1 MIQLQKL
8 TKRVISKFFQWCKN
22 NDIPLQLPFHV
33 SVIALFLFSRA
44 KESKSVSS
52 VHLASA
58 ALRWLHSF
66 VPDAAPNPLDSP
78 FCRNIIEAAKR
89 TYSKPIQKKQP
100 VSADLI
106 KRFIDKFGRSN
117 SNLKDLRV
125 AAMCA
130 LGFAG
135 FFRYNELGNIQA
147 NNIEWH
153 EDHIKILVPRS
164 KTDIYREGKFVFIQK
179 MNGVYCPVGVLL
191 KYMGAAS
198 IACDSSGFLFRPL
211 VFHKRGS
218 FYSLGKGALSYSR
231 TRELFKEALVTLGY
245 DAQEIWIT

>member
-1 MIQLQKL
+1 M
-8 TKRVISKFFQWCKN
+8 
-22 NDIPLQLPFHV
+22 

-106 KRFIDKFGRSN
+106 KRLIDKFGRSN

-135 FFRYNELGNIQA
+135 FFRYNAIYKQIISNGT
-147 NNIEWH
+147 
-153 EDHIKILVPRS
+153 KIIS
-164 KTDIYREGKFVFIQK
+164 KYWFQEAKRTFTVKV
-179 MNGVYCPVGVLL
+179 N
-191 KYMGAAS
+191 
-198 IACDSSGFLFRPL
+198 SSTFR
-211 VFHKRGS
+211 K
-218 FYSLGKGALSYSR
+218 
-231 TRELFKEALVTLGY
+231 
-245 DAQEIWIT
+245 